1 MNRVLEDLHLTVS
14 VLMSWPPSQPLPPSQ
29 FVTPE
34 PRILEDL
41 FLGPSSFLF
50 RPQKHDNIFSL
61 LRISNTVHNVSSY
74 ITEESIKNIRSVA

>member
-34 PRILEDL
+34 PRILEDCFSGL
-41 FLGPSSFLF
+41 PRFFLRLK
-50 RPQKHDNIFSL
+50 QDNIFSL